1 MGWRALTNFSSVNI
15 GTVLCVYLNGQI
27 TGQPEPQL
35 TGTHPI
41 DIETSTGWVEA
52 LVESTGPASAVLMI
66 NDGARYQMTL
76 RRHDERESG
85 ITMGGSMYGRDWIVR
100 SQVIPHSSNERENGR
115 PDHWFIDKY
124 GPDRWQMIK
133 GPLGKRA
140 ALLAFDQF
148 YAEGLGTYRMQ
159 NGEGQIE
166 TSSARRK
173 GL

>member
-1 MGWRALTNFSSVNI
+1 MGWRALTNFSSVNV
-15 GTVLCVYLNGQI
+15 GTVLYVYRNGQI

-52 LVESTGPASAVLMI
+52 LVQSTGSESAVLMI
-66 NDGARYQMTL
+66 NDGAHYQMTL

-85 ITMGGSMYGRDWIVR
+85 TTMGGNMYGRDWIVR
-100 SQVIPHSSNERENGR
+100 SQIVPHTIEREKGR

-124 GPDRWQMIK
+124 GPDRWQMIL
-133 GPLGKRA
+133 GPMGKTA
-140 ALLAFDQF
+140 ALLAFNQL
-148 YAEGLGTYRMQ
+148 YAEDLGTYRMQ